1 VRGRRARE
9 KARRRRE
16 EREERDR
23 RRMDGRVDAD
33 GSGVGSDDRST
44 TRRRRRRRRTEGT
57 TRARTEG
64 RTRAH
69 PPRLRLMN
77 AHFSPFMSSRTT
89 SPGRISG
96 TSRGVGVGGGGAPA
110 TPPSSSIVVV
120 VVVVVVATRDARR
133 PPRDA
138 TTDRGPRRRPRLPSR
153 SRRRSPLLTPARARR
168 CGSGNAGVIDDTTR
182 KRGYATT
189 ICTSLGFF
197 ITSVRDARRLPSSL
211 ASRHDPARPAVAR
224 DELRGGAAP
233 DGAREQAR
241 ARARQGVGHEPILQ
255 TARHC

>member
-1 VRGRRARE
+1 MSGSSDTARCLPTHAVLRGRAGRGTGGRGRRARE

-23 RRMDGRVDAD
+23 RRMDGRMDAD

-168 CGSGNAGVIDDTTR
+168 CGSGNAGVVTR
-182 KRGYATT
+182 RENAAT
-189 ICTSLGFF
+189 
-197 ITSVRDARRLPSSL
+197 L
-211 ASRHDPARPAVAR
+211 A
-224 DELRGGAAP
+224 L
-233 DGAREQAR
+233 
-241 ARARQGVGHEPILQ
+241 
-255 TARHC
+255 